1 MTLLETITAWQRE
14 ALSIQPPSGARL
26 SSIVL
31 SECESSPQ
39 NLPYR
44 VHDWLESCWEWGT
57 CSSSKFHP
65 AVIRRDGLISE
76 NVSYDGFAIFAS
88 EAACQTVRWHCSFR
102 MALLS
107 SIVFFE
113 LKTGD
118 GDAVSENFK
127 VCNLDQIPE

>member
-44 VHDWLESCWEWGT
+44 VHDWLESCWNGAPVPRQN
-57 CSSSKFHP
+57 S
-65 AVIRRDGLISE
+65 IRPLHDE
-76 NVSYDGFAIFAS
+76 TA
-88 EAACQTVRWHCSFR
+88 
-102 MALLS
+102 
-107 SIVFFE
+107 
-113 LKTGD
+113 
-118 GDAVSENFK
+118 
-127 VCNLDQIPE
+127 